1 MIIDLVNNVPVFIVN
16 FKQKHIV
23 LISENTNTNTVIIG
37 QSYLEYSAFSEK
49 LDIKLKRNP
58 LEIVS
63 ITNV

>member
-1 MIIDLVNNVPVFIVN
+1 MIIDLINNVPVFIVN

-23 LISENTNTNTVIIG
+23 LISENTNTVIIG
-37 QSYLEYSAFSEK
+37 QSYLEYSASSEK